1 MIEKARHVLLWSPKL
16 EKQIGFLIERAERM
30 GGRGALLADGC
41 LCRLTGRVPASQ
53 QTRKQAADVLRTGL
67 ASGEKR
73 ARQIMEAMRLL
84 KVTGAPLKRTVRIGL
99 WNGEE
104 QGLIGSR
111 LYVAQHFGGIRGVPT
126 ATNPRGE
133 VGPVKRAHSRFQGYF
148 NIDNGAG
155 AIRGIHSQGNRAIVP
170 ILRQWL
176 EPLRDIGATHV
187 SQLTRGGTD
196 HLSFDA
202 AGLPGFQFIQDE
214 IEYDTRTHHSNMDVF
229 DRIQLQDMKQA
240 ATIMAA
246 FLYQTATRNEKL
258 PRKP

>member
-1 MIEKARHVLLWSPKL
+1 MFNVVGEIRGTEFPDEVVMLGAHFDSFHAST
-16 EKQIGFLIERAERM
+16 GATDN
-30 GGRGALLADGC
+30 GGAC
-41 LCRLTGRVPASQ
+41 S
-53 QTRKQAADVLRTGL
+53 
-67 ASGEKR
+67 S
-73 ARQIMEAMRLL
+73 IMEAMRLL

-170 ILRQWL
+170 IFRQWL

-202 AGLPGFQFIQDE
+202 AGLPGFQFIQDPLDYE
-214 IEYDTRTHHSNMDVF
+214 TTVHHSSVDTF
-229 DRIQLQDMKQA
+229 DHLRPQDLRQA
-240 ATIMAA
+240 SVILASLLWEAA
-246 FLYQTATRNEKL
+246 NADKPL
-258 PRKP
+258 PAKPLPSKPKMTDPFRYEDPDKKD